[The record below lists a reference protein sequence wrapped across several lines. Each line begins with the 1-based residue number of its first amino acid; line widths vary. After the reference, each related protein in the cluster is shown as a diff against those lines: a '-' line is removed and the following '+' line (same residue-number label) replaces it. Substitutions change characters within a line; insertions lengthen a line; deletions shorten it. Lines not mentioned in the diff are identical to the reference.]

1 MVVIVLWKF
10 TGVPPILIFADGK
23 GSLLTNFG
31 PIVNRSSIPIMLNWY
46 NLRRSR
52 LWRFATQYHY
62 SQMLIVRTNGIGSGD
77 ITQLPTI

>member
-1 MVVIVLWKF
+1 
-10 TGVPPILIFADGK
+10 
-23 GSLLTNFG
+23 
-31 PIVNRSSIPIMLNWY
+31 MLNWY

-77 ITQLPTI
+77 ITQLPTIYRASLRTGCFCQVAGSRASEISRRDLT